1 MMFVA
6 LSLLLSI
13 IACISVH
20 NKYNIDMYSCVV
32 AILTLLVTTLIAWQI
47 YNAIEFNKKLNEMQR
62 IASKAA
68 YEENKKY
75 NHTTMAVIHYMNAID
90 YYKRQNIS
98 EKTVDELFCC
108 IEEALKG
115 RFLFPIDLAIDFLL
129 NIPKDNLFIEK
140 TKKESYLRTL
150 YKINR
155 DDINLVITKIEEAY
169 G

>member
-1 MMFVA
+1 MKWILMMFVA

-98 EKTVDELFCC
+98 EQWMNYSAV
-108 IEEALKG
+108 
-115 RFLFPIDLAIDFLL
+115 
-129 NIPKDNLFIEK
+129 
-140 TKKESYLRTL
+140 
-150 YKINR
+150 
-155 DDINLVITKIEEAY
+155 
-169 G
+169 